1 MICSFV
7 PADGLW
13 LLGRARP
20 QKFRNTFEL
29 AKVIN
34 GFIETIVST
43 AMRFTSSTTARP
55 WDGGLPGY
63 HPLE

>member
-34 GFIETIVST
+34 GFIETIVLDCY
-43 AMRFTSSTTARP
+43 AIYIFDDGAPMGRRPAGVSSS
-55 WDGGLPGY
+55 
-63 HPLE
+63 